1 MPGAMAE
8 DELSMDDL
16 AALGEAGVP
25 TLPEGVADALDE
37 ADVTALPADGAG
49 GSAQEAEAGA
59 DGDSGADLF
68 DPAAFTRGEKSALLV
83 ALLFAA
89 GDILPVARLTE
100 FFALSEEELIVLV
113 EEAAGELRLRGLD
126 ILAAAGGYRLVTAA
140 EWDEPLRRFH
150 RQVRKAKLS
159 RGALEILAIIAYEQ
173 PISRSRID
181 DMRQVNSESTV
192 RTLLDRRLITV
203 AGRADTP
210 GRPFLYRTTA
220 HFLEVF
226 GLNALDE
233 LPPRPAALDL
243 PAGEREEPFSIDALP
258 DFSEDEL
265 EEG

>member
-1 MPGAMAE
+1 MADTPTTHD
-8 DELSMDDL
+8 DELE
-16 AALGEAGVP
+16 APALGASEARMPAGALP
-25 TLPEGVADALDE
+25 DPPEGGADEVQALTE
-37 ADVTALPADGAG
+37 
-49 GSAQEAEAGA
+49 QELDDAGA
-59 DGDSGADLF
+59 GADLF
-68 DPAAFTRGEKSALLV
+68 DPAGFTRGEKQSLLT

-89 GDILPVARLTE
+89 GDILPAARLAE
-100 FFALSEEELIVLV
+100 FFALDEQELGVLAA
-113 EEAAGELRLRGLD
+113 EAAGELRLRGLD
-126 ILAAAGGYRLVTAA
+126 ILSAAGGYRLVTAG

-173 PISRSRID
+173 PLSRSRID
-181 DMRQVNSESTV
+181 EMRQVNSESTV

-210 GRPFLYRTTA
+210 GRPFLYRTTE

-226 GLNALDE
+226 GLNALHD

-243 PAGEREEPFSIDALP
+243 PAAGREGPFGIDALP

-265 EEG
+265 DES